1 VKVLIVDDNAQ
12 NLYML
17 QALLEGNGYQVEMA
31 ANGVEALEKA
41 RHDPPALIVSDILM
55 PVMDGFTLCRKWQ
68 QDEWLKEIPFIFY
81 TATYTDP
88 RDEAFA
94 LSLGAERFVVK
105 PTEPDVFVGILQQ
118 VISEAEEGHLRAPGK
133 LLEEDLV
140 YFKTYNER
148 LVRKLEDKMLQ
159 LERANRRLAALYRAS
174 AALSSLLPP
183 EELVLQTL
191 HAVVEAMAFVNAIYF
206 AYDEERQAFHLR
218 EAIGFPAQVLEDL
231 QRRLVFHLGEERG
244 LVGLVGQARQPLVV
258 ADTKHDPRWTVFDGT
273 VHSALFVPVVYQD
286 RLLGVVSFLSTIVDD
301 FDDAD
306 VRNATILT
314 NHLSI
319 AIQNARLVKDLRQS
333 EARFRRLAENAQDV
347 IYRYRSAP
355 HPGFEYVS
363 PAVTAIT
370 GYTPEECYA
379 DPDLG
384 LKLVHPDNRPLLEA
398 YSRGEGAFEEPLVL
412 RWVRKDGRTI
422 WIEQRNVPIYDEAG
436 NLVALEG
443 IARDV
448 TRRKQAEETLRQ
460 HAKRLETL
468 HEIDQAILTARSP
481 EDIAQAALGRIRQ
494 LVTCLGAGVVRFD
507 TQTQEAILFAVHGED
522 VLALKAGTRLPLKG
536 LVEIETLRQGQ
547 ALVEGDVTTVPDPP
561 PVIQVLQAADIR
573 SYAAVPLT
581 AQGTL
586 IGALALGS
594 ASPNAFPPEYVE
606 ITREVADQV
615 AVALHQAD
623 LRAALEV
630 ERQRLEALVEHL
642 PQGILLLDGQ
652 RRVLLSNPVA
662 RDYLP
667 VLAKTTSDGVLVNLA
682 GHPAAGVLTSP
693 TESVWRELE
702 ITGPPHRVFEAA
714 VQPVGE
720 ELEGGDW
727 VLVVRD
733 VTGEREVQA
742 RIQQQERLA
751 AVGQLAGG
759 IAHDF
764 NNLLTTII
772 LYAQMPLDKPDL
784 PPDAAQ
790 AFKTILGES
799 RKATTLVQQVLDFS
813 RRSPIEVKA
822 VDLTPFVKEA
832 VRMLERTIPESISL
846 LLEVEAGEHAA
857 PLTVNADPTR
867 IQQVLMNLVVNA
879 RDAMPEGG
887 VLRIG
892 LSGLKVEPGKK
903 PPVAEMEP
911 GRWVCL
917 AVSDTGTGIP
927 PHVLP
932 HIFEPFFTTK
942 PRGEG
947 TGLGLAQVH
956 GIVQQH
962 GGHADVETELGR
974 GTTFRVYLPA
984 YRPDEQE
991 AEREEAARAM
1001 PEGRGETILLVEDN
1015 EKVRRAGQMTLQSLN
1030 YRVLTARNGQ
1040 DALEVCRSAGKVDLV
1055 LTDVVMPEMGG
1066 VKLTQELRKMDP
1078 GLRILV
1084 LTGYLMAEDMEQ
1096 LAGQDIQGIVYKP
1109 LDAQALAQK
1118 IRKALDTD

>member
-1 VKVLIVDDNAQ
+1 
-12 NLYML
+12 ML
-17 QALLEGNGYQVEMA
+17 QVLLEGNGYRVAMA

-41 RHDPPALIVSDILM
+41 RRDPPALIIADILM
-55 PVMDGFTLCRKWQ
+55 PVMDGFTLCREWQ
-68 QDEWLKEIPFIFY
+68 QDERLKDIPFIFY

-88 RDEAFA
+88 RDEALA
-94 LSLGAERFVVK
+94 LSLGAERFIVK
-105 PTEPDVFVGILQQ
+105 PIEPDVFVGILRQ
-118 VISEAEEGHLRAPGK
+118 VITEAKEGRLRAPGK
-133 LLEEDLV
+133 PLEEDLV
-140 YFKTYNER
+140 YLETYNER
-148 LVRKLEDKMLQ
+148 LVRKIEDKMLQ
-159 LERANRRLAALYRAS
+159 LERANRRLAALYQAS
-174 AALSSLLPP
+174 AALSSLLLPH
-183 EELVLQTL
+183 ELVLHTL
-191 HAVVEAMAFVNAIYF
+191 RAVVEAMAFVNGMYF

-218 EAIGFPAQVLEDL
+218 EAIGFPPPVLEDL
-231 QRRLVFHLGEERG
+231 RRRLVFHLGEEQG
-244 LVGLVGQARQPLVV
+244 LVGLAGQACQPLIV
-258 ADTKHDPRWTVFDGT
+258 ADTKRDPRWAVLDGT

-286 RLLGVVSFLSTIVDD
+286 RLLGVMSFLSPTVDD

-306 VRNATILT
+306 VRNATILA

-319 AIQNARLVKDLRQS
+319 AIQNARLVEDLHQS
-333 EARFRRLAENAQDV
+333 EARFRRLAENAQDI

-384 LKLVHPDNRPLLEA
+384 LKLVHPDDRPLLEA
-398 YSRGEGAFEEPLVL
+398 YSRGERAFEEPLVL
-412 RWVRKDGRTI
+412 RWVRKDGETV
-422 WIEQRNVPIYDEAG
+422 WIEQRNVPIYNEAG
-436 NLVALEG
+436 NLVAMEG

-448 TRRKQAEETLRQ
+448 TDRKWAEKTLRQ
-460 HAKRLETL
+460 HAGRLKTL
-468 HEIDQAILTARSP
+468 HEIDRAILAARSP

-494 LVTCLGAGVVRFD
+494 LVSCLGAGVVRFD
-507 TQTQEAILFAVHGED
+507 AQAQEAILFATHGED
-522 VLALKAGTRLPLKG
+522 ALTLEAGTRLPLG
-536 LVEIETLRQGQ
+536 ELVEIETLRQGQ
-547 ALVEGDVTTVPDPP
+547 ALVEGDVTAVPDPLP
-561 PVIQVLQAADIR
+561 MIQALQAAGIR
-573 SYAAVPLT
+573 SYVAVPLI

-586 IGALALGS
+586 IGALALG
-594 ASPNAFPPEYVE
+594 ATSPNAFPPEAVE
-606 ITREVADQV
+606 ITRELADQV

-630 ERQRLEALVEHL
+630 ETQRLEALVEHL

-662 RDYLP
+662 QDYLP
-667 VLAKTTSDGVLVNLA
+667 VLAEIASDGALVNLA
-682 GHPAAGVLTSP
+682 GHPAADVLTSS

-702 ITGPPHRVFEAA
+702 IPGPPHRVFEAA
-714 VQPVGE
+714 VRPVGE
-720 ELEGGDW
+720 ELEGGDC

-733 VTGEREVQA
+733 VTGEREAQA
-742 RIQQQERLA
+742 RIQQQERVA

-772 LYAQMPLDKPDL
+772 LYAQMPLGRSDL
-784 PPDAAQ
+784 PPDITQ
-790 AFKTILGES
+790 AFETILDES
-799 RKATTLVQQVLDFS
+799 RKATRLVQQVLDFS

-822 VDLTPFVKEA
+822 VDLVPFIKEA

-846 LLEVEAGEHAA
+846 LLEVAAGEHAA

-892 LSGLKVEPGKK
+892 LSDLEVEPGQQ

-911 GRWVCL
+911 GRWICL

-927 PHVLP
+927 PHLLP

-947 TGLGLAQVH
+947 SGLGLAQVH

-962 GGHADVETELGR
+962 NGHADVETELGR

-984 YRPDEQE
+984 YRPDEREIAQ
-991 AEREEAARAM
+991 EEAARPM

-1015 EKVRRAGQMTLQSLN
+1015 EKVRQAGQMTLQSLN

-1040 DALEVCRSAGKVDLV
+1040 EALEVCRSAGKVDLV

-1078 GLRILV
+1078 GLRVLV
-1084 LTGYLMAEDMEQ
+1084 LTGYLMPGDMEQ
-1096 LAGQDIQGIVYKP
+1096 LGNLDIHGIVHKP
-1109 LDAQALAQK
+1109 LDAQTLAQTV
-1118 IRKALDTD
+1118 RQALDTD